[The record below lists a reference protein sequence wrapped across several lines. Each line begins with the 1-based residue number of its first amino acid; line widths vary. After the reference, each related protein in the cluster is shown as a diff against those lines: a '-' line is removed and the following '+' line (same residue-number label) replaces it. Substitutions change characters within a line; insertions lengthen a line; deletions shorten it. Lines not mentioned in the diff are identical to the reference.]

1 MMLSEP
7 PINPDA
13 RSGETGQRY
22 VTAQVGD
29 VDLTITTNGL
39 DMDVAL
45 DFGWRSGS

>member
-7 PINPDA
+7 PVNPDGK
-13 RSGETGQRY
+13 SGDTGQSY

-29 VDLTITTNGL
+29 VDLAITSSGL
-39 DMDVAL
+39 EMDVAL